1 MLTVLVVTDTD
12 NYPILR
18 EEVEA
23 AMKSLKKGRSP
34 RIDNI
39 AKNLVQA
46 EGDAVISTL
55 YKIYS
60 KVYSRQ
66 ERGPYRGPSLLSHP
80 SQERQPSTVQ
90 ELPYDQPNLPPK

>member
-1 MLTVLVVTDTD
+1 MLTVPVVTDTD

-46 EGDAVISTL
+46 EGDAEITTL

-66 ERGPYRGPSLLSHP
+66 ERGPYRGPTLLSHP

-90 ELPYDQPNLPPK
+90 ELPDNQPYMPPK

>member
-1 MLTVLVVTDTD
+1 MLTIPVVTDTD

-23 AMKSLKKGRSP
+23 AVKSLKKGKSLS
-34 RIDNI
+34 IDNI
-39 AKNLVQA
+39 AKELVQA

-66 ERGPYRGPSLLSHP
+66 ESGPYRGPSLLSSP
-80 SQERQPSTVQ
+80 FPRKATFNSARPTIRSA
-90 ELPYDQPNLPPK
+90 

>member
-1 MLTVLVVTDTD
+1 MLTVPLVTDTD

-23 AMKSLKKGRSP
+23 AEKSLKKGKSP

-39 AKNLVQA
+39 ARELVQA

-55 YKIYS
+55 HKICS

-66 ERGPYRGPSLLSHP
+66 ESGPYCGPSLLSSP
-80 SQERQPSTVQ
+80 FPRKATFNSARTTIRSA
-90 ELPYDQPNLPPK
+90 